1 MTTELF
7 EEKST
12 FIDMLFGALDY
23 DKRSNIEDIAYR
35 YDPKLEDEYINVF
48 FRGGGKKQILAT
60 GNSNGAN
67 AKAIIEAIYG

>member
-1 MTTELF
+1 MTPEMF
-7 EEKST
+7 KEKSN

-35 YDPKLEDEYINVF
+35 YDPKLEDEYITVF

>member
-12 FIDMLFGALDY
+12 FIDMLFGTLDY

-35 YDPKLEDEYINVF
+35 YDPKLEDEYITVF
-48 FRGGGKKQILAT
+48 FRGGAKKQILAT